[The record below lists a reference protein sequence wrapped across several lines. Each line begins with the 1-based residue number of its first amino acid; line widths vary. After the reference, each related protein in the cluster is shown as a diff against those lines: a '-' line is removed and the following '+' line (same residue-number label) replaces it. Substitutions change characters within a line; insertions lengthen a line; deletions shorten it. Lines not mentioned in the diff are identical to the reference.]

1 MLRSKFSAIL
11 LALFLAGVPLAVH
24 AQVAVENL
32 VLNPSFEDG
41 NDIIDDQWIENGWVT
56 WGEGDG
62 LASIVEFDETE
73 FVDGERSARVEPTG
87 TIDWHFMIIYY
98 PVVLDMGESYTTSF
112 WAKAEKD
119 RTISAHMKDVD
130 NAGSFGLTT
139 FTITTEWSEY
149 SFTTSAEWPS
159 IKLEIFVSGSDIKLW
174 FDFVNI
180 YEGEYVE
187 GILPSELSGPGAVEP
202 ANKLP
207 VQWAEIK
214 TR

>member
-1 MLRSKFSAIL
+1 MLRSKFSAVL
-11 LALFLAGVPLAVH
+11 LVLFLVGIPLTVH
-24 AQVAVENL
+24 AQVVVENL
-32 VLNPSFEDG
+32 CLNPSFEDK
-41 NDIIDDQWIENGWVT
+41 NDIVDDAWIENGWVT

-62 LASIVEFDETE
+62 LASVVEFDEAE
-73 FVDGERSARVEPTG
+73 FIDGTRSVRVEPVG
-87 TIDWHFMIIYY
+87 SINWHFMIIYY
-98 PVVLDMGESYTTSF
+98 PVPLEVGEKYTVSF

-119 RTISAHMKDVD
+119 RIITAQMKDVD
-130 NAGSFGLTT
+130 NAGSFGATD

-149 SFTTSAEWPS
+149 SFTADAGWPS

-187 GILPSELSGPGAVEP
+187 GILPSEIVAPGAVEP

-207 VQWAEIK
+207 VQWAKIK
-214 TR
+214 ER